1 MTEKKK
7 NGQQIAKETVARF
20 DAWEKRMSND
30 DFAAIEYRG
39 QIKRTKIMKAC
50 DCGRPALTQNKKL
63 EARIEE
69 VENRLRREGVYSPKS
84 STDTQNGEETSSEFN
99 QSTSIERHKS
109 EHLSDL
115 EQENQ
120 SLKAKVRY
128 LERELSRYEELSD
141 SLYELGNLTR

>member
-7 NGQQIAKETVARF
+7 NGQQIAKETLARF

-39 QIKRTKIMKAC
+39 QIKRTEIMKAC

-63 EARIEE
+63 ETRIEE
-69 VENRLRREGVYSPKS
+69 VENRLRREEVYSPKS
-84 STDTQNGEETSSEFN
+84 SKKPQNSEKTSSEFS
-99 QSTSIERHKS
+99 QSAHKERHQK
-109 EHLSDL
+109 EHLAHL

-120 SLKAKVRY
+120 NLKAKVQY
-128 LERELSRYEELSD
+128 LERELSRYEELSE
-141 SLYELGNLTR
+141 SLYELGSLTR